1 MQQHCD
7 TKQGETN
14 LLEKTTAETKRG
26 QLSQL
31 LKQNETDFATAYN
44 SLKTL
49 MNTSEDFTITVN
61 ENWQPLVLSSSFDTT
76 LIANNPS
83 LKVLYQQ
90 SVIAE
95 QNKKVRNGFYI
106 ARF

>member
-1 MQQHCD
+1 MLQN
-7 TKQGETN
+7 TKKQLQSLDSLYNDFVSAAALRYKTGETN

-49 MNTSEDFTITVN
+49 MNTRVFIVINNFINNLSTIPVYKST
-61 ENWQPLVLSSSFDTT
+61 S
-76 LIANNPS
+76 
-83 LKVLYQQ
+83 
-90 SVIAE
+90 
-95 QNKKVRNGFYI
+95 
-106 ARF
+106 